1 MPSPSPSLK
10 LFLRPIFCSTLPFP
24 TLSINFKMKSS
35 ASGASLSRPSSSRSK
50 PGTPKARSRS
60 KAPDREF
67 ILWIPEPLDDLEN
80 IIQSKQR
87 TLDLLNYQTETLDK
101 EVQDQLLARDRYI
114 SELNRT
120 ILDLKSAMKSRGLT
134 AGTSEGKNFE
144 KEIENQE
151 QAGLE
156 LRKENSSLSAR
167 LRKVEDEYRKARKSW
182 EEERESLEIMNNAL
196 IEEEEGLKGSLEA
209 KESETYEMAEAIKIL
224 QSAVERLTR
233 LNSDL
238 LSNVDKVN
246 SEIQALNIKYYEANV
261 KAVRAV
267 ELQKTIDEYIDLN
280 YNQELKN
287 AKLLTS
293 VDSLGRFIKVSEW
306 VMDNLQNIE
315 EHTKS
320 REAALAKA
328 SADNVEK
335 ELLDIKLF
343 LNDTINNTQAI
354 RQSIKKNIPV
364 ISPEDK
370 TSEDILRS
378 RNAQLENDLKKTM
391 LTVKDFHQ
399 KESAYLEEIDGLKH
413 TLEQTSLD
421 YKNYMAKMKN
431 QLDIMKDVEEKF
443 NARIENFRTENE
455 KNLADLYTTKAKFA
469 HLTGKQEHFQ
479 KKRKE
484 LQESEDA
491 LQTENNELK
500 NKLMIYNNDRQRT
513 IKGSSTEE
521 IRMKKA
527 MSQLQILRDE
537 LFKKDTAL
545 VKKAREM
552 IKLENEI
559 ESQKTNVQKLHSK
572 MKTIESEII
581 GKVSLDLEDK
591 DRQIEILKE
600 MLRCAHSDIK
610 LKDGQINS
618 IKNADRMTSP
628 KRK

>member
-1 MPSPSPSLK
+1 M
-10 LFLRPIFCSTLPFP
+10 
-24 TLSINFKMKSS
+24 
-35 ASGASLSRPSSSRSK
+35 
-50 PGTPKARSRS
+50 
-60 KAPDREF
+60 
-67 ILWIPEPLDDLEN
+67 
-80 IIQSKQR
+80 
-87 TLDLLNYQTETLDK
+87 
-101 EVQDQLLARDRYI
+101 QDQLLARDRYI

-120 ILDLKSAMKSRGLT
+120 ILDLKSTLKTRGMGG
-134 AGTSEGKNFE
+134 GTSDGKNLE
-144 KEIENQE
+144 KEIENHE

-156 LRKENSSLSAR
+156 LKKENSELAAR
-167 LRKVEDEYRKARKSW
+167 VRRLEEQFRKAQRGW
-182 EEERESLEIMNNAL
+182 EEERENLEIMNNAL

-224 QSAVERLTR
+224 QSAVERLTN

-246 SEIQALNIKYYEANV
+246 SEIQALNIKYYDANV

-287 AKLLTS
+287 AKLLTY
-293 VDSLGRFIKVSEW
+293 VDSLSRFVKVNEW
-306 VMDNLQNIE
+306 VMENLQNIE
-315 EHTKS
+315 EHTKL
-320 REAALAKA
+320 RENSLAKT
-328 SADNVEK
+328 SSENVER

-343 LNDTINNTQAI
+343 LSDTINNAQAI
-354 RQSIKKNIPV
+354 RQSIKKNIPI

-378 RNAQLENDLKKTM
+378 RNTQLETDLKKVM
-391 LTVKDFHQ
+391 LTAKDFHQ

-413 TLEQTSLD
+413 TLEQTSVD
-421 YKNYMAKMKN
+421 YQNYMAKMKN

-443 NARIENFRTENE
+443 NTRIANFRTENE
-455 KNLADLYTTKAKFA
+455 RNLADLYTTKAKLA
-469 HLTGKQEHFQ
+469 HLTGKQEHFL

-484 LQESEDA
+484 LQESEEV
-491 LQTENNELK
+491 LQAENTELKSKLMGLNNE
-500 NKLMIYNNDRQRT
+500 RHRT
-513 IKGSSTEE
+513 IKGSTTEE
-521 IRMKKA
+521 IRVRKA

-559 ESQKTNVQKLHSK
+559 ENQKSSVQKLHSK

-610 LKDGQINS
+610 HKDGQINS
-618 IKNADRMTSP
+618 IKNSDRMTSP
-628 KRK
+628 RRK